1 MLAREILQELSERLK
16 SCSLCPRRCGV
27 DRTKGERGFCGGG
40 MLPRV
45 ASFHPHFGEEEILSG
60 YRGSG
65 TIFFSGCNMACVYCQ
80 NYTISHFR
88 EGIEVTSLGLAAMMR
103 SLERQGCHNINLV
116 TPTHF
121 VPQIFEAVDRARQE
135 GLRIPIVY
143 NTSGYEDPE
152 ILRLLRGFVD
162 IYLPDMRYAKEES
175 AIRYSQAPRY
185 PEVCREA
192 IREMFLQVGNVV
204 LDAEGIARQGL
215 IVRILIIPSL
225 EEEAKENL
233 RFLATEISRDVFV
246 TLLRQ
251 YRPLYRAQ
259 DFPEIAHLVSDRT
272 YREVLEYGRSLGLR
286 NFILQ

>member
-1 MLAREILQELSERLK
+1 
-16 SCSLCPRRCGV
+16 
-27 DRTKGERGFCGGG
+27 
-40 MLPRV
+40 
-45 ASFHPHFGEEEILSG
+45 
-60 YRGSG
+60 
-65 TIFFSGCNMACVYCQ
+65 
-80 NYTISHFR
+80 
-88 EGIEVTSLGLAAMMR
+88 
-103 SLERQGCHNINLV
+103 
-116 TPTHF
+116 
-121 VPQIFEAVDRARQE
+121 
-135 GLRIPIVY
+135 
-143 NTSGYEDPE
+143 
-152 ILRLLRGFVD
+152 
-162 IYLPDMRYAKEES
+162 
-175 AIRYSQAPRY
+175 
-185 PEVCREA
+185 VCREA